1 MEPLRVCIVSS
12 TTTLDFRTLW
22 AQVATNAERF
32 RGHGV
37 LKGSRIVIVSQS
49 SPAAIVA
56 LLAVLSA
63 GAIGVPLSSSLP
75 VSRIQSIAQLGGITH
90 LIDLT
95 EPSKQI
101 SLPDVTRLTLDL
113 CVQGT
118 ASQPVPNLFPEQ
130 DAKSPAVV
138 IYTSGSTGEPKG
150 VVHSHASLSTMAF
163 AVGNALRLGPAERN
177 LLFPSFGWAS
187 HGLED
192 TITRFAATRT
202 TLPSSV
208 LGIMGVTAV
217 PSLTGLVLA
226 GEPMRPDLVD
236 SWSSRLKIYW
246 NYGSSET
253 LMVLV
258 GSVNEGDMMNSG
270 HALQCCRCYLVDDGG
285 LPVLPG
291 KAGQLV
297 VESYT
302 NFMGYLREG
311 KVHPS
316 ERSSGCCPIVR
327 SGDLF
332 LQDIR
337 NATFTHKGRLDCQL
351 KISGQR
357 FEPQEVENKLLS
369 ALENVKELAV
379 TVAILKENSSRPA
392 LVVLVVLEQPSATKK
407 ASLTLSE
414 SSFTNLV
421 QTLPSYMIPVGGLSV
436 GKLPRLPNGKLD
448 RRSLVSLAEQRTL
461 AELID
466 MRPTTDCQLQEYDV
480 AVADK
485 IALVWANVLGLEVAA
500 IKPTSSFLL
509 LGGNSLSALRVCK
522 ELRAAG
528 IMSSI
533 SDFFLHPTL
542 KAIVQLVAERST
554 PQSDKARGPPLRNQF
569 VADVN
574 ADELLSMAS
583 EQCGV
588 SEKLIEE
595 VFPCT
600 PMQAALMTLGEVQDG
615 AYIAEHAFRLPR
627 TWAKT
632 DFLRA
637 WNVVL
642 RNTPMLRSR
651 IVRHQNGRLYN
662 VTMLFDEG
670 CALPLESF
678 SRQTPMT
685 CGSQLF
691 QHCIHDALGDEAGSI
706 WRWRI
711 HHSVYDR
718 WSTHLILEMTQKAY
732 RDQRIPSP
740 TPFST
745 FSYAVV
751 NEQSSEG
758 AKEFWRSRLESF
770 TGSVFPQL
778 PLDRFICRASS
789 CITVECNIQHRSSA
803 VTQATFIQATLALMI
818 SKVHGESDVV
828 FGMTVHGRGMSSDL
842 DLETV
847 VGPTIT
853 SVPMRIHVDPQLQ
866 VRKFLELVQTQVA
879 LTSDHEHY
887 SLQNIKSLG
896 PGSASAA
903 SFTTL
908 LIIQPDFESR
918 FSRDAEAVV
927 EIENG
932 SSDSYVD
939 YPLVVECFP
948 RSGGVTVKMLYDPA
962 VLPGWD
968 VEMMAKQFEQL
979 LLQIESSID
988 PATVVSDLRPLTHQQ
1003 AADILKFSCGDLAE
1017 YQECLQERIFAK
1029 ARDWGTNDAVQGWD
1043 ARYTYSEL
1051 QSTVKLLSPRVS
1063 SHLGGTTDARII
1075 PICYE
1080 KSAAAVVAMLT
1091 TLSAGYGFL
1100 MIDSGLPTDRIK
1112 YMLEAIG
1119 ANCVVCSNA
1128 TQGLVLDIGARPIN
1142 FEGMFHDKSSRA
1154 VCSSDAA
1161 MCSPESP
1168 AYCIFTSGSTGYPK
1182 GVVLLH
1188 KQVTS
1193 GLEAQ
1198 CSVGLYPRGA
1208 RLLQFS
1214 SYSFDT
1220 SIADIFATLL
1230 SGGCVCIPR
1239 DESKLLQLAK
1249 NINEFS
1255 ANVIDLTPS
1264 VARMIQ
1270 PADVPK
1276 LEVLRLGGESMHQHH
1291 IETWAKR
1298 CNLQNTYGPTECCVQ
1313 CTFVDHIDNSTPSSV
1328 IGKGIGCHT
1337 WVVDPQTHDHLM
1349 PLGAVGELAIQGP
1362 AVASGYINNN
1372 TKSKDSFLPK
1382 APWLATYNVECAFP
1396 TYLTGDLVKFNE
1408 QGNLI
1413 FVGRG
1418 DNQIKIRG
1426 QRVELEEIE
1435 NNLQQHALTKQA
1447 IVSYPAKGPLA
1458 SQLVAI
1464 LEPSYMRPSK
1474 SSSPPG
1480 PAIDLQQIHKRTKE
1494 WMKESAQQAAN
1505 FLPHHMVPSVYL
1517 RADRVLLSASGKLD
1531 RRSIQQW
1538 LEQISADKLESLQTY
1553 RRASGSCGPS
1563 KSPLY
1568 EIPKSVML
1576 PIIEQIRYLLSWRS
1590 GDEDVQFSARHTF
1603 SQIGLDSITIVP
1615 LLKWLNKTHE
1625 LCMDMQTLLR
1635 LETTYDLA
1643 CYLHQGRNAQKRGD
1657 SVDIDGKFQ
1666 DIVTKGVNRLCNS
1679 NPEQRPQRVLL
1690 TGGTSLSGLT
1700 ILLRL
1705 LDQYSSVNVTV
1716 MMRCDDAATGKKRLV
1731 EKAQLL
1737 GSWKPIFSDR
1747 IEIWPGDL
1755 TQDRLG
1761 LSQSH
1766 WDQLGGYGDPSK
1778 YFDSIIHNAAAVD
1791 WFGGFQALRK
1801 VNVDAAL
1808 DLVER
1813 AKDSPATRR
1822 IVYISGG
1829 PQWDPE
1835 ELAETT
1841 ISEGGVLEDVLA
1853 RSNAYGQTKLITGAI
1868 IQRAAASNPRLA
1880 AKFAVV
1886 RPALIIGSS
1895 VDGVPNLDDFVW
1907 RVVMGCQTIRA
1918 FPEEP
1923 MENWV
1928 YLCGAD
1934 RFADIVID
1942 KLDSSTGGEVCETR
1956 VENGLSVGRFW
1967 EVINQVLSDT
1977 VLEPLDYG
1985 AWLRRLKKDMNAS
1998 THDVSLTES
2007 HPCQPIMHIL
2017 ESTSEILGAAT
2028 PRFDNQELRSRME
2041 DETAWVLQKNVKYLA
2056 DIGCFSD
2063 AAVSWSAKAFTR
2075 SKVRTRLARS
2085 LPESN

>member
-1 MEPLRVCIVSS
+1 MGSIIEVSDLNSFGNKQRQPSITNEKKANGLFQRDIFFPSLIQACARMEPLRVCIVSS

-32 RGHGV
+32 REHGV
-37 LKGSRIVIVSQS
+37 LKGSRIIIVSQS

-101 SLPDVTRLTLDL
+101 SLPGVTRLILDL

-118 ASQPVPNLFPEQ
+118 ASQHVPDLFPEQ

-177 LLFPSFGWAS
+177 LLFPSFGWAVNLIDTFS
-187 HGLED
+187 TLVSGGCLCIPTDLEKSQGLED

-208 LGIMGVTAV
+208 LGIMDATAV

-236 SWSSRLKIYW
+236 SWSSRLEIYW

-258 GSVNEGDMMNSG
+258 GSVNEGDIMNSG
-270 HALQCCRCYLVDDGG
+270 HALQCCRCYLIDDGG
-285 LPVLPG
+285 FPVLPG
-291 KAGQLV
+291 KAGELV

-316 ERSSGCCPIVR
+316 ERSSGCCPVVR

-337 NATFTHKGRLDCQL
+337 NSTFTHQGRLDCQL

-392 LVVLVVLEQPSATKK
+392 LVVLVVLEQSSVTKK

-448 RRSLVSLAEQRTL
+448 RRSLVSLAEQKTL

-466 MRPTTDCQLQEYDV
+466 LRPTTGSQLQEYDV

-500 IKPTSSFLL
+500 IDPTSSFLL

-542 KAIVQLVAERST
+542 KAIVQLVAQRRT
-554 PQSDKARGPPLRNQF
+554 PQSDKVRRPPQGNQS
-569 VADVN
+569 VANVN
-574 ADELLSMAS
+574 ADELLLMAA

-600 PMQAALMTLGEVQDG
+600 PMQAALMTLSEVQDG

-651 IVRHQNGRLYN
+651 IVRHLNGRLYN

-670 CALPLESF
+670 CALPSESF
-678 SRQTPMT
+678 SQRPPMA

-691 QHCIHDALGDEAGSI
+691 QHCIHDARGDEAGSI

-751 NEQSSEG
+751 NEQLSEG
-758 AKEFWRSRLESF
+758 AKEFWKSRLESF

-789 CITVECNIQHRSSA
+789 CVTVECNIQHRSSA
-803 VTQATFIQATLALMI
+803 VTQATYIQATLALVI

-842 DLETV
+842 DVETI

-853 SVPMRIHVDPQLQ
+853 SVPMRIHVDSQLQ
-866 VRKFLELVQTQVA
+866 VLRFLELVQAQVA

-918 FSRDAEAVV
+918 FSRDTEVIV

-962 VLPGWD
+962 VLTRWD

-979 LLQIESSID
+979 LLQIESSLD
-988 PATVVSDLRPLTHQQ
+988 PATVVSDLKPLTHQQ
-1003 AADILKFSCGDLAE
+1003 AADILKFSCGDLTE
-1017 YQECLQERIFAK
+1017 HQECLQERIFAK
-1029 ARDWGTNDAVQGWD
+1029 AREWETNDAVQGWD

-1051 QSTVKLLSPRVS
+1051 QSTVKLLTPRVT
-1063 SHLGGTTDARII
+1063 SHLGGKTDGKII

-1100 MIDSGLPTDRIK
+1100 MIDSGLPTHRIK
-1112 YMLEAIG
+1112 YMLEVIG

-1128 TQGLVLDIGARPIN
+1128 TQELVLDIGARPIN
-1142 FEGMFHDKSSRA
+1142 FEGMFHDKSSQA
-1154 VCSSDAA
+1154 VCSSDGA

-1168 AYCIFTSGSTGYPK
+1168 AYCIFTSGSTGSPK

-1313 CTFVDHIDNSTPSSV
+1313 CTFVDHIDNSTSSSV

-1362 AVASGYINNN
+1362 AVASGYINNY
-1372 TKSKDSFLPK
+1372 TKSKHSFLPK

-1413 FVGRG
+1413 FVGRC

-1435 NNLQQHALTKQA
+1435 NILQQHALTKQA

-1464 LEPSYMRPSK
+1464 LEPSHMRPSK

-1480 PAIDLQQIHKRTKE
+1480 PAIDLQQLHKRTEE

-1517 RADRVLLSASGKLD
+1517 LADRVLLSASG
-1531 RRSIQQW
+1531 
-1538 LEQISADKLESLQTY
+1538 
-1553 RRASGSCGPS
+1553 
-1563 KSPLY
+1563 
-1568 EIPKSVML
+1568 
-1576 PIIEQIRYLLSWRS
+1576 
-1590 GDEDVQFSARHTF
+1590 
-1603 SQIGLDSITIVP
+1603 
-1615 LLKWLNKTHE
+1615 
-1625 LCMDMQTLLR
+1625 
-1635 LETTYDLA
+1635 
-1643 CYLHQGRNAQKRGD
+1643 RNAQERGD
-1657 SVDIDGKFQ
+1657 SVDSDGKFQ
-1666 DIVTKGVNRLCNS
+1666 DIITKGVNRLCKS
-1679 NPEQRPQRVLL
+1679 DPEQRPQRVLI

-1700 ILLRL
+1700 ILLRVL
-1705 LDQYSSVNVTV
+1705 EQYSSLHVTV
-1716 MMRCDDAATGKKRLV
+1716 MMRCDDVATGKQRLV

-1737 GSWKPIFSDR
+1737 GSWKPIFSGR

-1755 TQDRLG
+1755 TQDCLG

-1766 WDQLGGYGDPSK
+1766 WDQLGGHGDPSK
-1778 YFDSIIHNAAAVD
+1778 HFDGIIHNAAAVD

-1813 AKDSPATRR
+1813 AKNSPATRR

-1841 ISEGGVLEDVLA
+1841 ISERGVLEDVLA
-1853 RSNAYGQTKLITGAI
+1853 QSNAYGQTKLITGAI

-1907 RVVMGCQTIRA
+1907 RVVMGCHTIRA

-1942 KLDSSTGGEVCETR
+1942 KLNSSTRGEVCETR

-1967 EVINQVLSDT
+1967 EVVNQVLSDT

-1998 THDVSLTES
+1998 THDASLTES

-2028 PRFDNQELRSRME
+2028 PRFDNQERRSRME
-2041 DETAWVLQKNVKYLA
+2041 DETARSSVLV
-2056 DIGCFSD
+2056 C
-2063 AAVSWSAKAFTR
+2063 
-2075 SKVRTRLARS
+2075 
-2085 LPESN
+2085 ESFHA